1 MDVKEVHSTGSS
13 CIPSIEILLE
23 VCVLPSNIQ
32 KNYLFWTGTSLIILL
47 QICNMKQ
54 MNCSAFWIAL
64 QFIFISLWNTS
75 LNRRHTFL
83 SNLWTFSVPYIL
95 VVLIF
100 FGEKIYSTCFSLQ
113 ISTWL
118 IKQIIK
124 WFHKNFIS
132 VWRKPDSS
140 LKKTLNVQE
149 STIETWNFPLQVK
162 EFCFD
167 IKILLVTILL

>member
-1 MDVKEVHSTGSS
+1 MFDNGCKRSRHSWIKLHTIHRNIVGSL
-13 CIPSIEILLE
+13 CPSFKH
-23 VCVLPSNIQ
+23 Q
-32 KNYLFWTGTSLIILL
+32 KNLSFWTGTSLIILL

-75 LNRRHTFL
+75 LNRQHTFL
-83 SNLWTFSVPYIL
+83 SNLRSFSVPYIL

-100 FGEKIYSTCFSLQ
+100 FGEKIYSTCLSLQ

-132 VWRKPDSS
+132 VWRKPYSS
-140 LKKTLNVQE
+140 LKKTLNIQE
-149 STIETWNFPLQVK
+149 
-162 EFCFD
+162 
-167 IKILLVTILL
+167 

>member
-1 MDVKEVHSTGSS
+1 MPLHHRDNEESQVRGERQTLIWCLIMDVKEVHSAGSS

-32 KNYLFWTGTSLIILL
+32 KKLSFWTGTSLIILL

-75 LNRRHTFL
+75 LNRQHTFL
-83 SNLWTFSVPYIL
+83 SNLWSFSVPYVL

-100 FGEKIYSTCFSLQ
+100 LVKRYIPHALVYKFHLDFLGRSSNDSIKISCLCEGSQ
-113 ISTWL
+113 IA
-118 IKQIIK
+118 
-124 WFHKNFIS
+124 H
-132 VWRKPDSS
+132 WRKHWMSR
-140 LKKTLNVQE
+140 N
-149 STIETWNFPLQVK
+149 
-162 EFCFD
+162 
-167 IKILLVTILL
+167 

>member
-1 MDVKEVHSTGSS
+1 MPLHHRDNEESQVRGERQTLIWCLIMDVKEVDSPGSS

-23 VCVLPSNIQ
+23 VSVLPSNIQ
-32 KNYLFWTGTSLIILL
+32 KNLSFWTGTSLIILL

-75 LNRRHTFL
+75 LNRQHTFL
-83 SNLWTFSVPYIL
+83 SNLRSFSVPYIL

-100 FGEKIYSTCFSLQ
+100 FGEKIYSTCLSLQ

-132 VWRKPDSS
+132 VWRKPYSS
-140 LKKTLNVQE
+140 LKKTLNIQE
-149 STIETWNFPLQVK
+149 
-162 EFCFD
+162 
-167 IKILLVTILL
+167 

>member
-75 LNRRHTFL
+75 LNRQHTFL
-83 SNLWTFSVPYIL
+83 SNLWSFSVPYVL

-100 FGEKIYSTCFSLQ
+100 LVKRYIPHALVYKFHLDLLGRSSNDSIKISFLCEGSQ
-113 ISTWL
+113 IA
-118 IKQIIK
+118 
-124 WFHKNFIS
+124 H
-132 VWRKPDSS
+132 WRKHWMSR
-140 LKKTLNVQE
+140 N
-149 STIETWNFPLQVK
+149 
-162 EFCFD
+162 
-167 IKILLVTILL
+167 